1 MTTAER
7 GMSLIE
13 SMLAVSLMFTLTG
26 LTVPTFVSA
35 LDASR
40 SMAAARYVAA
50 QAGLARMQAAT
61 LATRVALRFEVDG
74 GSYRYQLYMDGN
86 GDGVRATDIATGIDL
101 PLGPPERLEDRF
113 TGMSFAIGA
122 SVAPVGTDAPAGP
135 DADAVRLGASDLLSF
150 SPFGTAT
157 SGTIYLRSRQGRQ
170 YAVRILGATG
180 RVRVLEYSH
189 ETGEWLNR

>member
-1 MTTAER
+1 
-7 GMSLIE
+7 MSLIE
-13 SMLAVSLMFTLTG
+13 SMLVVSLMFTLTG
-26 LTVPTFVSA
+26 LTVPTLVSA

-50 QAGLARMQAAT
+50 QARLARMQAAT
-61 LATRVALRFEVDG
+61 LATSVALRFQAES
-74 GSYRYQLYMDGN
+74 GSYRYQLYADGD
-86 GDGVRATDIATGIDL
+86 GDGVSASDIASGIDP
-101 PLGPPERLEDRF
+101 PLGPAERLEDRF
-113 TGMSFAIGA
+113 AGMSFAIGA
-122 SVAPVGTDAPAGP
+122 SVAPVGTDAPAGLH
-135 DADAVRLGASDLLSF
+135 ADAVRLGASDLLSF

-157 SGTIYLRSRQGRQ
+157 SGTVYLRSRGGRQ